1 MKLGG
6 GGGAQSEYISRP
18 LEGVW
23 TYGAPINNISGLE
36 MEFESSWT

>member
-6 GGGAQSEYISRP
+6 GGGAQLEYISRP
-18 LEGVW
+18 LEGN
-23 TYGAPINNISGLE
+23 YGAPINNISGLE